1 MEYSSKHSKEN
12 YVIAIP
18 SYNREENIKKA
29 TLNMLDI
36 NNIDPS
42 RVYIFV
48 ANNSEKMKYK
58 KSLNNGFK
66 NYGQN
71 IIVGELGVMNIRN
84 FMANY
89 FEEGQYVFY
98 LDDDMYRMYKCIFD
112 EDSIKKVS
120 KKLKDKGLKP
130 NETNFKKW
138 MKTGN
143 RLELMKKGGKVGS
156 IHDFIIDGFTECEER
171 GMRLFGIHPVDN
183 PFFLTP
189 KHMPGDEKGLRKTK
203 NLSEDLRYIE
213 GGACGAINCK
223 EAELRTVH
231 DKEDY
236 ERSIKYYL
244 LDGGVIRFNNVCAY
258 TKCYREPGGLQST
271 GHRTWEKVDKSAKF
285 LAAAYPELTTL
296 NTKKKN
302 ADKKTGKS
310 WTEVK
315 LRDKRKGN
323 NRKFGSLTKISKKLY
338 KELNELKYN

>member
-130 NETNFKKW
+130 NETNFKKNN
-138 MKTGN
+138 GN
-143 RLELMKKGGKVGS
+143 
-156 IHDFIIDGFTECEER
+156 TC
-171 GMRLFGIHPVDN
+171 
-183 PFFLTP
+183 
-189 KHMPGDEKGLRKTK
+189 
-203 NLSEDLRYIE
+203 
-213 GGACGAINCK
+213 
-223 EAELRTVH
+223 
-231 DKEDY
+231 
-236 ERSIKYYL
+236 
-244 LDGGVIRFNNVCAY
+244 
-258 TKCYREPGGLQST
+258 
-271 GHRTWEKVDKSAKF
+271 
-285 LAAAYPELTTL
+285 
-296 NTKKKN
+296 KKN
-302 ADKKTGKS
+302 
-310 WTEVK
+310 
-315 LRDKRKGN
+315 
-323 NRKFGSLTKISKKLY
+323 SLSY
-338 KELNELKYN
+338 VGM

>member
-1 MEYSSKHSKEN
+1 MSTKNRYSKEN

-29 TLNMLDI
+29 TLNMLKI
-36 NNIDPS
+36 NNIDPD

-48 ANNSEKMKYK
+48 ANESEKTKYQNSLK
-58 KSLNNGFK
+58 KGFR
-66 NYGQN
+66 NFAQH

-89 FEEGQYVFY
+89 FDEGQYVFY

-112 EDSIKKVS
+112 EESIKKVS
-120 KKLKDKGLKP
+120 KKLKDKGLEP

-143 RLELMKKGGKVGS
+143 RLELIQQGSKVGS
-156 IHDFIIDGFTECEER
+156 LHDFIIRGFTECDER

-189 KHMPGDEKGLRKTK
+189 EHMPGDERGLRKTK
-203 NLSEDLRYIE
+203 NISTDLRYIE

-236 ERSIKYYL
+236 ERSIKYYI
-244 LDGGVIRFNNVCAY
+244 LDGGVIRFNDVCAY

-323 NRKFGSLTKISKKLY
+323 SRTFGKLPKIPKSLY
-338 KELNELKYN
+338 QELNRLKYE